1 MTKIVKLFSL
11 ATAICL
17 LFSCT
22 GKESGIS
29 LPHEQ
34 YTLENGLKVVLHQDH
49 SDPIV
54 SLAIQYHVG
63 SGREKQGRTGFA
75 HFFEHMLFQRSENLP
90 RNAFFQN
97 IAKLGGTFNGS
108 TNSDGTNYY
117 ETVPRDA
124 LEKVLWM
131 ESDRMGYFINTVT
144 QGGLERE
151 IDIVSNEKRQNYD
164 SQPYGQSSI
173 IIAKEFY
180 PQGHPYSWTTI
191 GEIEDLRN
199 STIED
204 VKDFYKTYYV
214 PSNATLVLS
223 GDFELSQAK
232 ELIEKY
238 FAEIPNPHVVE
249 KPQPQP
255 VTLEDNK
262 FLMWEDAYAKLPQI
276 TITYPTVEQ
285 YHPDSYAL
293 SAFTNLFAFGKNSPL
308 YKVIVDQKKLA
319 SNVNAYNMTREIAG
333 QAQISIRTH
342 DGVDLNQVY
351 SAIEEAFAK
360 FEAEGVNPQELE
372 KYKTMQEV
380 NMYNRLSS
388 TLGKAVML
396 ARDNEFSGIP
406 DKSLKDT
413 DVVRNLTAE
422 DIVQAYNKYFKNK
435 NHLVLSVVP
444 KNQTSLAVQGSLM
457 AQVSLEKVED
467 QKMKSQTG
475 KIIDDPY
482 EKTPS
487 KIDRS
492 AEPGYLANTPAANIP
507 QVWNSKLS
515 NGMDINGITQS
526 ELPVVQF
533 NITLKGGLL
542 TDPQGMEG
550 LSYLNARLMNE
561 GTATKTA
568 EELESAMGL
577 LGARI
582 RISSGTESVSID
594 GTSLKR
600 TLPQVID
607 LVSEMMLTPR
617 FDQEAL
623 ARVKQETKAYLQQAS
638 ADPREIARNTR
649 DRLLY
654 GEDGT
659 LARSYLGTMQ
669 TIDNITMEQI
679 KEHYTKYF
687 SPNIASV
694 NIAGD
699 IDKPEAEKLFAT
711 LSNEWASKETEIPS
725 PVQGIPA
732 KPGTIYFVDNP
743 GSPQSMIFVSKPG
756 ISMDN
761 PDYFP
766 AFIANYRLGNGSQG
780 MLFDILRLQKGYTY
794 GAYSSFDAGVHYNNF
809 TAYSSVQGSTTP
821 DALATFHNLIKDY
834 PAKYTREM
842 LQETKTSLNRSM
854 ASSFETLQALV
865 GILQNI
871 SYYGLPVDYV
881 SRQEQILANIT
892 DGQIKDIIQKHM
904 DVNDMVFVVVGDA
917 RTQMK
922 PLEALGMG
930 KPILVTA
937 R

>member
-1 MTKIVKLFSL
+1 
-11 ATAICL
+11 
-17 LFSCT
+17 
-22 GKESGIS
+22 
-29 LPHEQ
+29 
-34 YTLENGLKVVLHQDH
+34 
-49 SDPIV
+49 
-54 SLAIQYHVG
+54 
-63 SGREKQGRTGFA
+63 
-75 HFFEHMLFQRSENLP
+75 
-90 RNAFFQN
+90 
-97 IAKLGGTFNGS
+97 
-108 TNSDGTNYY
+108 
-117 ETVPRDA
+117 
-124 LEKVLWM
+124 
-131 ESDRMGYFINTVT
+131 
-144 QGGLERE
+144 
-151 IDIVSNEKRQNYD
+151 
-164 SQPYGQSSI
+164 
-173 IIAKEFY
+173 
-180 PQGHPYSWTTI
+180 
-191 GEIEDLRN
+191 
-199 STIED
+199 
-204 VKDFYKTYYV
+204 
-214 PSNATLVLS
+214 
-223 GDFELSQAK
+223 
-232 ELIEKY
+232 
-238 FAEIPNPHVVE
+238 
-249 KPQPQP
+249 
-255 VTLEDNK
+255 
-262 FLMWEDAYAKLPQI
+262 
-276 TITYPTVEQ
+276 
-285 YHPDSYAL
+285 
-293 SAFTNLFAFGKNSPL
+293 
-308 YKVIVDQKKLA
+308 
-319 SNVNAYNMTREIAG
+319 
-333 QAQISIRTH
+333 
-342 DGVDLNQVY
+342 
-351 SAIEEAFAK
+351 
-360 FEAEGVNPQELE
+360 
-372 KYKTMQEV
+372 
-380 NMYNRLSS
+380 
-388 TLGKAVML
+388 
-396 ARDNEFSGIP
+396 
-406 DKSLKDT
+406 
-413 DVVRNLTAE
+413 
-422 DIVQAYNKYFKNK
+422 
-435 NHLVLSVVP
+435 
-444 KNQTSLAVQGSLM
+444 
-457 AQVSLEKVED
+457 
-467 QKMKSQTG
+467 
-475 KIIDDPY
+475 
-482 EKTPS
+482 
-487 KIDRS
+487 
-492 AEPGYLANTPAANIP
+492 
-507 QVWNSKLS
+507 
-515 NGMDINGITQS
+515 
-526 ELPVVQF
+526 
-533 NITLKGGLL
+533 
-542 TDPQGMEG
+542 
-550 LSYLNARLMNE
+550 
-561 GTATKTA
+561 
-568 EELESAMGL
+568 
-577 LGARI
+577 
-582 RISSGTESVSID
+582 
-594 GTSLKR
+594 
-600 TLPQVID
+600 
-607 LVSEMMLTPR
+607 MMLTPR

-669 TIDNITMEQI
+669 TIDNITMDQI

-834 PAKYTREM
+834 PANYTREM